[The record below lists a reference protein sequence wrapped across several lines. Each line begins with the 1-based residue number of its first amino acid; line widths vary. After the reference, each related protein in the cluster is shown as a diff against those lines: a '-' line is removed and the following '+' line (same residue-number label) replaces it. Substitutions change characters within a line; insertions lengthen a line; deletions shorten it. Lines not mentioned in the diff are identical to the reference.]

1 VITDGRGLRKSC
13 PAISRLVAPV
23 AAAAAPEPFA
33 VQQMGTPPL
42 QRPTAQG
49 VESYGSRVMLFRF

>member
-1 VITDGRGLRKSC
+1 MITDGARTKESC

-33 VQQMGTPPL
+33 VQQMGTRPL

-49 VESYGSRVMLFRF
+49 VESYGSRVVSFRF